1 MVSSSQARSVASM
14 THEQKMEEAI
24 RSAHEKGQI
33 PTEVLNQL
41 PSVQQFVISI
51 VVVGGVLI
59 GLGGAAGAV
68 AATGVGAVLEGIAA
82 GIVLALAA
90 VGVITSAGQII
101 AGIKTLMKFYEATR
115 VARTHADLEVAGRDF
130 ATGIAEVGV
139 GTVMMILS
147 VVGARQGLKMAKG
160 VPGNRVVAK
169 TVPEESEALPP
180 PRARAPQPPEPP
192 PARVPGGGLEA
203 HENAG
208 GHLLEKHVG
217 KTPEELAAR
226 LAKEPKIDA
235 ASSFTDK
242 ATAEKAV
249 AETIDANKAKIAD
262 WLASDAK
269 GKIDIS
275 QKMTEPIGISV
286 LRDAPIASP
295 ASPAS
300 SVRVILVRD
309 AAFPDGYRILTGYP
323 EL

>member
-1 MVSSSQARSVASM
+1 
-14 THEQKMEEAI
+14 ME
-24 RSAHEKGQI
+24 
-33 PTEVLNQL
+33 
-41 PSVQQFVISI
+41 
-51 VVVGGVLI
+51 
-59 GLGGAAGAV
+59 
-68 AATGVGAVLEGIAA
+68 
-82 GIVLALAA
+82 
-90 VGVITSAGQII
+90 
-101 AGIKTLMKFYEATR
+101 
-115 VARTHADLEVAGRDF
+115 
-130 ATGIAEVGV
+130 
-139 GTVMMILS
+139 
-147 VVGARQGLKMAKG
+147 
-160 VPGNRVVAK
+160 
-169 TVPEESEALPP
+169 
-180 PRARAPQPPEPP
+180 
-192 PARVPGGGLEA
+192 
-203 HENAG
+203 
-208 GHLLEKHVG
+208 
-217 KTPEELAAR
+217 EELAAR

-286 LRDAPIASP
+286 LRDAPPI